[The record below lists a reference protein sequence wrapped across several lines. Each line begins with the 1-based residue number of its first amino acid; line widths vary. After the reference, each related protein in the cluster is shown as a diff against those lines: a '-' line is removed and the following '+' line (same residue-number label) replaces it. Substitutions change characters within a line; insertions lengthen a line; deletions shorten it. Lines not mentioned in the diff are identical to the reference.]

1 MTARLLFDENLSVRL
16 VERLKDVFPDSA
28 HVMELGLAQSLDSDF
43 ADMAAVL
50 GAPPKVLW
58 LRCGNKAT
66 SIVEELLRRHAES
79 VRSFAEDPE
88 ALCLELYA

>member
-66 SIVEELLRRHAES
+66 SIVEELLRRHGES